1 MGLSAQRQSP
11 CIQVCQINAQTGF
24 CAGCFRSPEEIA
36 RWLRY
41 SDAGRDEVLSR
52 LGKRRADFYAAN
64 EIDGDLDFS
73 PFDYD

>member
-1 MGLSAQRQSP
+1 MGVSAQRQSP
-11 CIQVCQINAQTGF
+11 CIQVCQINEQTGF
-24 CAGCFRSPEEIA
+24 CAGCFRSQEEIA

-41 SDAGRDEVLSR
+41 TDEQRQLVLEG

-64 EIDGDLDFS
+64 EGDDAFNFS

>member
-1 MGLSAQRQSP
+1 MAISAQRQSP

-24 CAGCFRSPEEIA
+24 CAGCFRTQEEVA

-41 SDAGRDEVLSR
+41 NDEEREAILGK
-52 LGKRRADFYAAN
+52 LGKRRADASSD
-64 EIDGDLDFS
+64 DGDFNFS

>member
-1 MGLSAQRQSP
+1 MAISAQRQSP

-24 CAGCFRSPEEIA
+24 CAGCFRTQEEVA

-41 SDAGRDEVLSR
+41 SDAEREAVLQN
-52 LGKRRADFYAAN
+52 LGKRRADFYAEGG
-64 EIDGDLDFS
+64 EINFS

>member
-1 MGLSAQRQSP
+1 MAISAQRQSP

-24 CAGCFRSPEEIA
+24 CAGCFRTQEEVA

-41 SDAGRDEVLSR
+41 SDAEREAI
-52 LGKRRADFYAAN
+52 LGKLGNRRAEASS
-64 EIDGDLDFS
+64 EDGDFNFS